1 MTSYVTETKPE
12 DLSGAFVALAKKVEV
27 VADKTETDLKVLA
40 KTKKTYIKKK
50 KEGSATKN
58 DKSAF
63 KKAVV
68 EFKKSESELKS
79 ELRSVASKTGMSKSK
94 TLNTFKRL
102 VAKKDRDYFRKLLCA
117 QQTMSICFVF
127 DATASMGPFFTA
139 LKDCIRC
146 IIGQLQDGMVS

>member
-1 MTSYVTETKPE
+1 MATETEE
-12 DLSGAFVALAKKVEV
+12 DVSDMFVALAKKVEE

-40 KTKKTYIKKK
+40 KTKKTYDKKK
-50 KEGSATKN
+50 KEGSATEE
-58 DKSAF
+58 DKSAL
-63 KKAVV
+63 KKAAVK
-68 EFKKSESELKS
+68 FKKSESKLKS
-79 ELRSVASKTGMSKSK
+79 ELRSVASKTGMSTSK
-94 TLNTFKRL
+94 TLRTFKRL

-146 IIGQLQDGMVS
+146 VIGKLQDGMVS